1 MKKSIEQWLGWMGIG
16 LSIVFLGGFTLVMN
30 QITVT
35 QFSTLFSTVFPAVF
49 NQMPE
54 EEAFRQFKTLGA
66 WFGFTLLIVILLVV
80 VANSLITYRNYRK
93 AAACIL
99 VLAGLI
105 CLVGTQY
112 LAFPIAF
119 LFFLAAALCLIR
131 KPKPR
136 KLFSQK
142 ECLNE

>member
-1 MKKSIEQWLGWMGIG
+1 MKQSIEQWLGWMGIG

-35 QFSTLFSTVFPAVF
+35 QFSTLFSAVFPAVF

-80 VANSLITYRNYRK
+80 VANSLIMYRNYRK
-93 AAACIL
+93 AAAVIL
-99 VLAGLI
+99 ALAGLI

-119 LFFLAAALCLIR
+119 LFFAAAALCLIR

-136 KLFSQK
+136 KCFSQK
-142 ECLNE
+142 EGLNE